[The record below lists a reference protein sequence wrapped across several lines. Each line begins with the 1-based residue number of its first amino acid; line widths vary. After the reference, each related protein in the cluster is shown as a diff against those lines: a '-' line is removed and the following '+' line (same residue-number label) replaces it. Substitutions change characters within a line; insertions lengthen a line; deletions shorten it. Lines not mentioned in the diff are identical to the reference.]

1 MKKTVIITLAL
12 LLSVTSI
19 CILLK
24 NNIKNISTSTTP
36 TYSKPIIVIDAGHG
50 GYDGGAVAL
59 DGTVE
64 KDINLS
70 IAKKLREFLFCAGFD
85 VKMTRE
91 TDESTDG
98 SGTKKYAKTR
108 DLNNRLKLMKEN
120 PESIF
125 VSIHLNKFTT
135 SSANGAQVFYAPTAK
150 TSDILAKC
158 IQSSVVSLLQPE
170 NTRTVKQGTKSI
182 YILKNA
188 TVPSVIIECG
198 FLSNREEL
206 EKLKNEKYQTMMA
219 FSVFCG
225 IIDYYN
231 LTF

>member
-1 MKKTVIITLAL
+1 MKKTVIIPLAL
-12 LLSVTSI
+12 LVSVALV
-19 CILLK
+19 CILFK
-24 NNIKNISTSTTP
+24 ENIKNIGVSTTP

-70 IAKKLREFLFCAGFD
+70 VAKKLREFLVLAGFD

-125 VSIHLNKFTT
+125 ISIHLNKFTT
-135 SSANGAQVFYAPTAK
+135 SSASGAQVFYAPSVK
-150 TSDILAKC
+150 TSDVLAKC
-158 IQSSVVSLLQPE
+158 VQSSVVSLLQPE

-198 FLSNREEL
+198 FLSNAEEL
-206 EKLKNEKYQTMMA
+206 KKLKDEKYQSRMA

-231 LTF
+231 LKD

>member
-1 MKKTVIITLAL
+1 MKKNIVIALTVLISIT
-12 LLSVTSI
+12 TI
-19 CILLK
+19 CLRLK
-24 NNIKNISTSTTP
+24 KDIKNICTSNANIIN
-36 TYSKPIIVIDAGHG
+36 KPVIIIDAGHG

-64 KDINLS
+64 KDINLC
-70 IAKKLREFLFCAGFD
+70 IAKNLQKFLVCAGFD

-91 TDESTDG
+91 TDEATDG
-98 SGTKKYAKTR
+98 SGMKKYVKTR
-108 DLNNRLKLMKEN
+108 DLNNRLKLMKEY

-135 SSANGAQVFYAPTAK
+135 SSANGAQVFYAPSVK
-150 TSDILAKC
+150 MSDVLANC
-158 IQSSVVSLLQPE
+158 IQSSIVSLLQPE

-206 EKLKNEKYQTMMA
+206 EKLKDEKYQSMMA

-231 LTF
+231 SGN